1 MGDSKV
7 TIVEVGP
14 RDGLQYESIFFP
26 TAKKIELVDRLS
38 ETGLKRI
45 EVTSFVNPKVIPNL
59 CDAKEVLN
67 GINKRKGILYSALV
81 PNLRGCQRAL
91 ESSVDDI
98 ALFVSASEIHNHK
111 NVGMSVADSLHG
123 FREIADLCREA
134 GRSIRGYVV
143 TAFGCPFE
151 GRIEVGKVI
160 EIVEAYIDLGASEV
174 SLGDTTG
181 MANPRQVKE
190 LFGQLVD
197 YHENLTLASHFHNSR
212 GLGLVNALAAFEAGI
227 TVFDCS
233 VAGVGGCPTA
243 IGAMGN
249 IATEDFV
256 NLMEEMGVETGVDFD
271 KLIFAAELIKEV
283 LDTEPAS
290 YTFKQGRPN
299 WSGLGYNQL

>member
-1 MGDSKV
+1 MADNKV
-7 TIVEVGP
+7 EIVEVGP
-14 RDGLQYESIFFP
+14 RDGLQYESAFFP
-26 TAKKIELVDRLS
+26 TPKKIELIDRLS

-59 CDAKEVLN
+59 CDAKEVLT
-67 GINKRKGILYSALV
+67 GMSKHEEIAYSALV
-81 PNLRGCQRAL
+81 PNLKGCRRAL
-91 ESSVDDI
+91 ESPVDDI

-111 NVGMSVADSLHG
+111 NVGMSVADSLKG
-123 FREIADLCREA
+123 FGEIAELCREA

-151 GRIEVGKVI
+151 GKIAIGKVV
-160 EIVEAYIDLGASEV
+160 EIIEAYIALGASEV

-181 MANPRQVKE
+181 MANPKQVKG
-190 LFGQLVD
+190 LFEKLGD
-197 YHENLTLASHFHNSR
+197 YHKNLKLAAHFHNSR

-227 TVFDCS
+227 KIFDCS

-243 IGAMGN
+243 VGAMGN

-256 NLMEEMGVETGVDFD
+256 NLMEETGVETGVDFD
-271 KLIFAAELIKEV
+271 KLIYAAELIKEV

-290 YTFKQGRPN
+290 YTFKQGRPD
-299 WSGLGYNQL
+299 WGGLK